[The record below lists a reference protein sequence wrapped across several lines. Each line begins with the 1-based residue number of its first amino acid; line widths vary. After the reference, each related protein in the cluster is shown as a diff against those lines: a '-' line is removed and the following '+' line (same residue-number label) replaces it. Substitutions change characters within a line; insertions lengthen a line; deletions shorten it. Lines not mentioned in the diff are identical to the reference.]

1 MSRLLLDT
9 CRDNRHLTNFQ
20 KKHRQNELACQVDI
34 STRVE
39 IRVMGDPSHV

>member
-1 MSRLLLDT
+1 MGIPDR

-20 KKHRQNELACQVDI
+20 KQHRQNELVGQIDI

-39 IRVMGDPSHV
+39 VRVMGDPSHV